1 MGFSRINAGRDLP
14 GDVNVII
21 EISANSAPVKYE
33 IDKDI
38 DSITVDR
45 ILSTAMHYPCN
56 YGYVPQTL
64 CDDGDPLDVLVLSP
78 HPLMVGSVI
87 RVRPIGVLSMTDES
101 GGDDKMLAVPISK
114 LTNLYDHVREPADL
128 EQGLLN
134 MIGHFFSHY
143 KDLEANKWAKVKDW
157 GGSEQAAQVLHDSV
171 KLYESDFA

>member
-1 MGFSRINAGRDLP
+1 MGFSRIDAGREVP
-14 GDVNVII
+14 GDVNVIV
-21 EISANSAPVKYE
+21 EIAADSSPVKYE
-33 IDKDI
+33 IDKNS
-38 DSITVDR
+38 DSIMVDR

-78 HPLMVGSVI
+78 HPLLVGSVV

-114 LTNLYDHVREPADL
+114 LTTIYDHIREPADL
-128 EQGLLN
+128 GKGILD

-143 KDLEANKWAKVKDW
+143 KDLEANKWAKVRDW
-157 GGSEQAAQVLHDSV
+157 GGSDLAAQVLQKSIEMYR
-171 KLYESDFA
+171 LGSS